1 MTATSGNWN
10 WSIWTSGGLAKC
22 EIQFQSRRY
31 ESQVNKCALPDQSN
45 VPNGPL
51 TNQLPDAALSTRMC
65 TIMGAIGNNQPY
77 LILFRNWPANGK
89 IHFQMRRS
97 HETQSALT
105 IPIDLLHM
113 PGHSTEFL
121 TYVHLLN
128 PKIVFDPLTFIP
140 DLMENISQL
149 DTVYTLTVSHLIEH
163 STDGRSTCLLH
174 ACHLG

>member
-1 MTATSGNWN
+1 VTNIPNGPSNLPILGVHVRMCIIMTATSGNWN

-89 IHFQMRRS
+89 IHFQTRRS

-113 PGHSTEFL
+113 PGHSTKCFS
-121 TYVHLLN
+121 
-128 PKIVFDPLTFIP
+128 PMSI
-140 DLMENISQL
+140 
-149 DTVYTLTVSHLIEH
+149 
-163 STDGRSTCLLH
+163 C
-174 ACHLG
+174 